1 MKPSQRTLLQVED
14 NPANVLLVEELLAR
28 RSDLKLVTA
37 VDGYQGIEMACS
49 HKPDVILM
57 DINLPDIS
65 GLSALK
71 ILRENPTTAHI
82 PVIAL
87 SSNAYP
93 SQIDEGLEA
102 GFFRYMTKLFKVDE
116 FMEAIDVALRYAVFI
131 SRGHSLFLRQS
142 RDGTGIAIGRAQAQH
157 PLSAMLGSAESVP
170 NRRYRPNARREQD

>member
-1 MKPSQRTLLQVED
+1 VKPYQRMLLQVED

-49 HKPDVILM
+49 HMPDVILM

-65 GLSALK
+65 GLAALQ
-71 ILRENPTTAHI
+71 ILCKNPATAHI

-93 SQIDEGLEA
+93 RQIEEGLEA
-102 GFFRYMTKLFKVDE
+102 GFFRYLTKPFKVNELMD
-116 FMEAIDVALRYAVFI
+116 AIDVALRYA
-131 SRGHSLFLRQS
+131 
-142 RDGTGIAIGRAQAQH
+142 
-157 PLSAMLGSAESVP
+157 AE
-170 NRRYRPNARREQD
+170 NRLTK